1 MSGKQCSR
9 QPFSK
14 GLQIETSCGFGP
26 GTWVRHLTTLSGD
39 LVLEGRV
46 REEVT
51 MTVKVWLWLGY
62 HESRGAV
69 TDKTSSRVVS
79 CDEPSSNVMRH
90 FCEDFITDRN
100 MNGVWMKHQSD
111 IRRSQILEKD
121 ERLQAEL
128 DWIMSTKFNKG
139 PRLTACSKV
148 ANPQVAAAMG
158 RRIESERVGPYGVT
172 PDPQGVQ

>member
-1 MSGKQCSR
+1 
-9 QPFSK
+9 
-14 GLQIETSCGFGP
+14 
-26 GTWVRHLTTLSGD
+26 
-39 LVLEGRV
+39 
-46 REEVT
+46 

-62 HESRGAV
+62 HELRGAI
-69 TDKTSSRVVS
+69 TDKTSSRVPG

-90 FCEDFITDRN
+90 FCEDFITDRK

-139 PRLTACSKV
+139 AQKSPTLKSQPPWV
-148 ANPQVAAAMG
+148 V
-158 RRIESERVGPYGVT
+158 E
-172 PDPQGVQ
+172 